1 MTTTN
6 NTEHANI
13 AVITGASSGLGEQFY
28 ETIAHRYPDIDEIW
42 LIARR
47 KERLEAL
54 AERFTDIHAH
64 VRAMSFDLA
73 QPSSYGELSSILA
86 EEQPVVRVLINNAGF
101 ERKGLLR
108 GMAPKDILAM
118 IDLNIMGMTMVNRVF
133 LPYIRAGSFEVITG
147 SVASFA
153 PTPWQT
159 VYSASKAYTRFLA
172 RALHEE
178 ERKRG
183 VNVLLMSPGNMNTE
197 MNVQGTLTGKLGHLP
212 YLDLKRETA
221 RTLMMAE
228 RGHATYTP
236 MLFYK
241 LYRVFA
247 KLAPSSLAVKVTSIE
262 DGGTDRR

>member
-1 MTTTN
+1 MTTSN

-13 AVITGASSGLGEQFY
+13 AVITGASSGLGKQFY
-28 ETIAHRYPDIDEIW
+28 ETIVHRYPDLDEIW

-54 AERFTDIHAH
+54 AEQFPNIHARVH
-64 VRAMSFDLA
+64 AVALDLA
-73 QPSSYGELSSILA
+73 EPSSYDELSSMLA
-86 EEQPVVRVLINNAGF
+86 RRQPNVRVLINNAGF
-101 ERKGLLR
+101 ERKGLFR
-108 GMAPKDILAM
+108 DMDPKDIEAM
-118 IDLNIMGMTMVNRVF
+118 IKLDIMGMTMVNRVF
-133 LPYIRAGSFEVITG
+133 LPYMSAGSIEVITG

-153 PTPWQT
+153 PTPWQA

-197 MNVQGTLTGKLGHLP
+197 MNVQAAATGKLGRLP

-241 LYRVFA
+241 LYRLFA
-247 KLAPSSLAVKVTSIE
+247 KLMPSALAVKVTNIE

>member
-1 MTTTN
+1 MTTPN

-54 AERFTDIHAH
+54 AERFMDIHAH

-73 QPSSYGELSSILA
+73 QPSSYEELSSILA

-101 ERKGLLR
+101 EREGLLR

-133 LPYIRAGSFEVITG
+133 LPYMRAGSFEVITG
-147 SVASFA
+147 SVSSFA
-153 PTPWQT
+153 PIPWQT
-159 VYSASKAYTRFLA
+159 AYSASKAYTRFLA

-197 MNVQGTLTGKLGHLP
+197 MNVQGTSTGKLGHLP

-241 LYRVFA
+241 LYRAFA
-247 KLAPSSLAVKVTSIE
+247 KLMPSALAVKVTSFE
-262 DGGTDRR
+262 D